1 MGKKKNAS
9 KAIDSGEEDILWN
22 YRKLGDSSSTST
34 FWSARLSGTHIYE
47 DQKFCCV
54 LRDINGCEYIEFL
67 EDPTKTRQ
75 GGLRPN
81 QRATNRKMF
90 AVRGERCPPVG
101 GERCPARLL
110 KMHLSKRPD
119 DLKNSGRFYL
129 TPKQNVLQTDEIWYT
144 KNSLGKNTVSSIMK
158 ALISSNSIRKL
169 WEKTNKSQYEKNS
182 G

>member
-1 MGKKKNAS
+1 MCLTNTNRNF
-9 KAIDSGEEDILWN
+9 DQNDED
-22 YRKLGDSSSTST
+22 K
-34 FWSARLSGTHIYE
+34 
-47 DQKFCCV
+47 KFCCV
-54 LRDINGCEYIEFL
+54 LRDINGCEYIEFS

-90 AVRGERCPPVG
+90 AVG
-101 GERCPARLL
+101 GESCPARLF
-110 KMHLSKRPD
+110 KMYLSKRPD
-119 DLKNSGRFYL
+119 NLKNSGRFYL

-144 KNSLGKNTVSSIMK
+144 KNSLGKNTVSNIMK